1 MPNPNSINFGPGQ
14 DKFGPQFYPK
24 YNSAIGEI
32 IETGA
37 LVGTNIVLTQY
48 DSGTITIPLAPVL
61 GGYSIAN
68 TFVNSAG
75 VTNLPAPGAEQER
88 IVSVVAG
95 AAVTINLPAVPTA
108 NYRVTIKDTAGTA
121 SADPITINGTFGI
134 DFGGTFVLN
143 SNFESVSLIFL
154 DNGLS
159 SMWMRDD
166 NFVLPGVAPGPTPPA
181 LTLISAPGITT
192 LPAPAGETKRY
203 VTCKTLAGNISIQL
217 PAFPTAFYEVV
228 IKDLQGNAATNPI
241 SITGAGGVRIDL
253 QLSAFLINQNRG
265 SLTFVY
271 IVDGANSSYLIV

>member
-1 MPNPNSINFGPGQ
+1 MPNPNNINFGPGQ

-24 YNSAIGEI
+24 YNAAIGEI

-48 DSGTITIPLAPVL
+48 DAGTITIPLAPVL

-68 TFVNSAG
+68 TFVISGG

-88 IVSVVAG
+88 IVSVVVVAP
-95 AAVTINLPAVPTA
+95 VTINLPAAPTA
-108 NYRVTIKDTAGTA
+108 NYRVTIKDRGGFA
-121 SADPITINGTFGI
+121 SANPITINGTFGI
-134 DFGGTFVLN
+134 DGGTLVLN

-154 DNGLS
+154 DNGLGS
-159 SMWMRDD
+159 GWIRDD
-166 NFVLPGVAPGPTPPA
+166 NFIAPGVAPGPTPPA

-203 VTCKTLAGNISIQL
+203 VTCKTLTGNIFIEL
-217 PAFPTAFYEVV
+217 PAFPTPFYEVV